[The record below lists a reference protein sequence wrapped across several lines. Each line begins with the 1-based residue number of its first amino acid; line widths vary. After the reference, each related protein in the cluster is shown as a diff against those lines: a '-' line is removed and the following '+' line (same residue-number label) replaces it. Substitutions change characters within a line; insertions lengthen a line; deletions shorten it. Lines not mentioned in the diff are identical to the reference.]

1 MGECLRAKTV
11 KWGEREERLI
21 AEIKREAQP
30 FEVSTSHVVR
40 VAIRR
45 LYVSLCTP
53 GTLRQDAPASQ
64 ELQGVTG
71 SYRRKPGQQRI
82 ERVREGKRA

>member
-1 MGECLRAKTV
+1 MGECLRARTV
-11 KWGEREERLI
+11 KWGEREELLI

-30 FEVSTSHVVR
+30 FDVSTSHVVR

-45 LYVSLCTP
+45 LHVSLCMP
-53 GTLRQDAPASQ
+53 GTLRQDAPEKQ

-71 SYRRKPGQQRI
+71 SYRRMPGPQRA
-82 ERVREGKRA
+82 ERPRERKRA